1 MRIEI
6 NEIHAFPKEINEI
19 CENKGEHSL
28 LSFPK
33 EIPSKPMFAKELN
46 PHFTDEEEFHF
57 AKELSPRF

>member
-6 NEIHAFPKEINEI
+6 NEIHD
-19 CENKGEHSL
+19 
-28 LSFPK
+28 FPK
-33 EIPSKPMFAKELN
+33 EIPSKPMFTKELN

>member
-6 NEIHAFPKEINEI
+6 NEIRA
-19 CENKGEHSL
+19 
-28 LSFPK
+28 FPK

>member
-1 MRIEI
+1 MRI
-6 NEIHAFPKEINEI
+6 EINEI

-28 LSFPK
+28 PSFPK